1 MKSRSRSK
9 SGSNSSHSGS
19 PGPRSPQQQQ
29 QSGSGGGQIGS
40 SSGRQQEAASGE
52 GQQYGEGN
60 YAATRKYNEGL
71 KRHLESSD
79 VEREARD
86 AAPRDA
92 AESEE
97 MSEAERI
104 GRSKARGDVESP
116 GRDIDHDP
124 EDVK

>member
-1 MKSRSRSK
+1 MKSRSRSNSSSK
-9 SGSNSSHSGS
+9 SSGSRSPGS
-19 PGPRSPQQQQ
+19 PSPQQQQ
-29 QSGSGGGQIGS
+29 Q
-40 SSGRQQEAASGE
+40 AASGE
-52 GQQYGEGN
+52 GKQYGEGN

-86 AAPRDA
+86 AEPRDA
-92 AESEE
+92 AEGEE
-97 MSEAERI
+97 MSRAERI

-116 GRDIDHDP
+116 GRDTGEDP